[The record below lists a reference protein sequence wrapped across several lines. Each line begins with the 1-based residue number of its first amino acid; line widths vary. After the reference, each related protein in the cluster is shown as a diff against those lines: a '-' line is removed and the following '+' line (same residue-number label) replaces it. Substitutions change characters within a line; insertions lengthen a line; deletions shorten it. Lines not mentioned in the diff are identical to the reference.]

1 MAKLRGL
8 QLFRQLC
15 RTYNIG
21 SSVAAQPPLGSLQT
35 STEHAPWSTRAF
47 AAQAA
52 QDLASEGPL
61 LSAGEQSHRQLEH
74 QAHQNLLQSL
84 QVALSEAHATA
95 DTPTSNS
102 KRRANKYLR
111 EFAPLKLVLSA
122 VDTEHSQEELHMLEK
137 WQRQLHQECSTIDE
151 LRDKYVEAEAH
162 PDQIKRGL
170 DLERRHGDL
179 EKAKNYIRREKYYET
194 KATLK
199 RMGKGAHTPAANNMM
214 VQWFPALRDAIKEE
228 QQAVI
233 AFTSLSAQTL
243 HTVTFTAHT
252 FVHASTS
259 PGQAGEL
266 VRQSLLLLLQCKNG
280 VSGKDRLSYGPY
292 LYALSPDVLAVLT
305 MHGESPTLQN
315 PLPPPAQ
322 SIHCGCLSQPHALC
336 C

>member
-1 MAKLRGL
+1 MATKLRGL

-15 RTYNIG
+15 RTYNIS
-21 SSVAAQPPLGSLQT
+21 SSVAAQPPLGSLQA
-35 STEHAPWSTRAF
+35 SAEHAPWSTRAF

-61 LSAGEQSHRQLEH
+61 LSPEEQSHRQLEH

-95 DTPTSNS
+95 DTPTTPQSKTS

-111 EFAPLKLVLSA
+111 EFAPLKLVLNA

-179 EKAKNYIRREKYYET
+179 EKAKNYVRRDKYYQA

-199 RMGKGAHTPAANNMM
+199 RIGKGAHTPAANNMM
-214 VQWFPALRDAIKEE
+214 VHWFPALRNAIEEE

-233 AFTSLSAQTL
+233 AFTSLLAKKKQRVGKKISHYPHHLQL
-243 HTVTFTAHT
+243 QRPAHV
-252 FVHASTS
+252 FLDASTS
-259 PGQAGEL
+259 QFKMG
-266 VRQSLLLLLQCKNG
+266 S
-280 VSGKDRLSYGPY
+280 
-292 LYALSPDVLAVLT
+292 
-305 MHGESPTLQN
+305 
-315 PLPPPAQ
+315 
-322 SIHCGCLSQPHALC
+322 
-336 C
+336 